1 VGEGARRLVERALGD
16 VPPAVVEEGLARFM
30 VRYGAHL
37 LDATRPYPGV
47 VDVLDALTTRG
58 VVLSV
63 LTNKPEAMSRA
74 ILQGLG
80 LGRRFVGVV
89 GGDSLP
95 TRKPDSAGI
104 DHLLALGG
112 TARAELLLVGD
123 SGIDVH
129 TARAARVGF
138 CGVAW
143 GFAPDTLQAAGATR
157 VVSHPAELLAVVCGG

>member
-1 VGEGARRLVERALGD
+1 VGEGARRLIERALSD
-16 VPPAVVEEGLARFM
+16 APPAMVEEGFARFM

-37 LDATRPYPGV
+37 LDATRPYPGM
-47 VDVLDALTTRG
+47 VDVLDALRTRG

-63 LTNKPEAMSRA
+63 LSNKPEAMSRD
-74 ILQGLG
+74 ILEGLG
-80 LGRRFVGVV
+80 LGGCFAAVV

-95 TRKPDSAGI
+95 TRKPDPAGV

-123 SGIDVH
+123 SAIDVR
-129 TARAARVGF
+129 TARAAGVSF

-143 GFAPDTLQAAGATR
+143 GFAPDTLRAAGAAH
-157 VVSHPAELLAVVCGG
+157 VVSHPAELLAIVNGG